1 MDPAITEAAAV
12 AGMAAKEAMAETGK
26 AVLNKGATVD
36 PELKAG
42 GVALV
47 AEAAMVAAEKNAHS
61 IAI

>member
-1 MDPAITEAAAV
+1 M